1 MKGKGHCGRQNSK
14 KGTCSRNR
22 EHCHT
27 ATAQFGAKEKKRVI
41 EDGAGKKGNKRD
53 FEGVCTSC

>member
-1 MKGKGHCGRQNSK
+1 MKGKGHSGRQNSK

-27 ATAQFGAKEKKRVI
+27 ATAQFGVKEKKVI
-41 EDGAGKKGNKRD
+41 EDGAGKKGNKR
-53 FEGVCTSC
+53 F